1 MSTRADL
8 VFRQAN
14 DETIRMTIVPDDPA
28 ENMLLVSSLR
38 TYVKASSCDADS
50 DANTLVLTTANPAQM
65 VIVSHTAT
73 QIVAEAFVPASYLAK
88 PYDRIWRVDAHVG
101 STHRTAVYGAVSI
114 VDL

>member
-1 MSTRADL
+1 MSTRIDL
-8 VFRQAN
+8 VFREAN
-14 DETIRMTIVPDDPA
+14 DETIRMTIVPDDPS

-38 TYVKASSCDADS
+38 TYVKASSCDLDG

-88 PYDRIWRVDAHVG
+88 PYDRVWRVDVHIG
-101 STHRTAVYGAVSI
+101 STHRTALYGAVSVI
-114 VDL
+114 GL